1 MPTAASFRAR
11 FSYPSIIIRHLD
23 LHNVLLDACGCD
35 PLITLEPDAMMLR
48 FTDHGDRVTVTTTDG
63 RSFEGTA
70 LIGAHGIRDLSDTT
84 GVLALASSI
93 SVLSATCRYFRVD
106 LKYRKSGGG

>member
-1 MPTAASFRAR
+1 MR
-11 FSYPSIIIRHLD
+11 
-23 LHNVLLDACGCD
+23 CD

-70 LIGAHGIRDLSDTT
+70 LRDLSDTM

-93 SVLSATCRYFRVD
+93 SVLSANCRYFRVD

>member
-1 MPTAASFRAR
+1 MR
-11 FSYPSIIIRHLD
+11 
-23 LHNVLLDACGCD
+23 CD

-70 LIGAHGIRDLSDTT
+70 LCDLSDTM

-93 SVLSATCRYFRVD
+93 SVLSANCRYFRVD

>member
-1 MPTAASFRAR
+1 MATGASFRAR
-11 FSYPSIIIRHLD
+11 FKYPSIIIHRLD
-23 LHNVLLDACGCD
+23 LHNVLLDACRCD
-35 PLITLEPDAMMLR
+35 PLITLEPLR
-48 FTDHGDRVTVTTTDG
+48 FRDHGDRVPVTTTDG
-63 RSFEGTA
+63 RSFEGKA
-70 LIGAHGIRDLSDTT
+70 LIGAQGIRDLSDTT